1 MMQNVLSILVQN
13 QPGVLVRVVSM
24 FSRRGFNIDS
34 LTVGVTQDTEYSRMT
49 VVVKGNKAFIDQVVK
64 QVSKLEEVVTVQVL
78 PPQTSVTRGMG
89 LIKVAAGDKRGEIF
103 KLADIFRAAVV
114 DVSNTTVTMEITGD
128 EDKINAL
135 VEVLAPYGILEFIR
149 TGLIG
154 LARGEN
160 TIYEHNQEN
169 ENEERENDDKENVL

>member
-1 MMQNVLSILVQN
+1 MQNVLSILVQN
-13 QPGVLVRVVSM
+13 QPGVLVRVAGM

-34 LTVGVTQDTEYSRMT
+34 LTVGETQEAGFSRMT
-49 VVVKGNKAFIDQVVK
+49 VAVQGNGAFVNQVVK

-89 LIKVAAGDKRGEIF
+89 LIKVTAGDKRAEIF

-114 DVSNTTVTMEITGD
+114 DVGAATVTLEITGD

-135 VEVLAPYGILEFIR
+135 LEVLNPYGVLEFIR
-149 TGLIG
+149 TGLVG

-160 TIYEHNQEN
+160 TIYGNTSEN
-169 ENEERENDDKENVL
+169 ENEESDNDGKENVL

>member
-1 MMQNVLSILVQN
+1 MLNVLSILVQN
-13 QPGVLVRVVSM
+13 QPGVLVRVAGM

-49 VVVKGNKAFIDQVVK
+49 VAVRGNKAFIEQVRK

-78 PPQTSVTRGMG
+78 PPHTSVTRSMG
-89 LIKVAAGDKRGEIF
+89 LIKVNTGDKRSEIF

-114 DVSNTTVTMEITGD
+114 DVSNATVTMEITGD
-128 EDKINAL
+128 DEKINAL
-135 VEVLAPYGILEFIR
+135 VEVLNPYGVQEVIR

-154 LARGEN
+154 LERGEN
-160 TIYEHNQEN
+160 TIYEQNKINKH
-169 ENEERENDDKENVL
+169 EERENNDNENVL